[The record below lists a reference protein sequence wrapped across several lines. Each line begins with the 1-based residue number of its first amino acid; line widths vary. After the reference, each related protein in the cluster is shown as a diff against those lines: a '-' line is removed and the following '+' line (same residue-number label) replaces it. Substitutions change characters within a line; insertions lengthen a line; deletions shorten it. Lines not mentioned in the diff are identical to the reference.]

1 MPLSPGWLSSAT
13 RRWAADCD
21 VSVACCATGAGG
33 SGDGI
38 VDRRLFLLTSL
49 AVFLAWRTLNFPRT
63 FKNQGD
69 SVSFVNTAM

>member
-1 MPLSPGWLSSAT
+1 M
-13 RRWAADCD
+13 
-21 VSVACCATGAGG
+21 
-33 SGDGI
+33 
-38 VDRRLFLLTSL
+38 DRRRFLLTSL

>member
-1 MPLSPGWLSSAT
+1 
-13 RRWAADCD
+13 
-21 VSVACCATGAGG
+21 
-33 SGDGI
+33 

-49 AVFLAWRTLNFPRT
+49 AVFLAWRTRNFPRT